1 MNTLTMNSRVGQRS
15 ALAGLGVDWGGIFAN
30 VASTAVNY
38 RLTDLS
44 KKRDAANTA
53 LRIAE
58 QEAAARTAAAQRP
71 PSIMSRIPVIPIA
84 IGGAVLLGGYL
95 LLRRKKGRK

>member
-1 MNTLTMNSRVGQRS
+1 MDTLTANSRIGQRS
-15 ALAGLGVDWGGIFAN
+15 ALAGLGIDWSGIATTL
-30 VASTAVNY
+30 ATKAIDY

-44 KKRDAANTA
+44 RKRDAANTA

-58 QEAAARTAAAQRP
+58 QEAAARTAALQRP

-84 IGGAVLLGGYL
+84 IGSAVLLGGYL

>member
-1 MNTLTMNSRVGQRS
+1 MNTMTMNRRAGLRS
-15 ALAGLGVDWGGIFAN
+15 ALAGLGFDWGSAAAAI
-30 VASTAVNY
+30 ASSAVNY

-71 PSIMSRIPVIPIA
+71 PSILSRIPVIPIA
-84 IGGAVLLGGYL
+84 IGSAALVGGYL
-95 LLRRKKGRK
+95 LFRRKKGRR